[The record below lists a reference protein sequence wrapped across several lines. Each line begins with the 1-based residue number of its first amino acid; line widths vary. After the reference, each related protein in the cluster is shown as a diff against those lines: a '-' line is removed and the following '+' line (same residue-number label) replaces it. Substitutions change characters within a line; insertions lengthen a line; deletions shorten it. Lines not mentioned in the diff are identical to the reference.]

1 MTMKYDAQFAR
12 LKMKAIEY
20 QPDESLEI
28 TADIEIEAVDVARRM
43 ILADLEEYGAKDFLN
58 QKPSDIS
65 GCFTSMVMDTS
76 AEQLDTIILNKD
88 AEDALDELGL
98 GEEQSRIDMVDVA
111 IALHNNYSKGMV
123 ILSHYLLIFEYL
135 KESDD

>member
-1 MTMKYDAQFAR
+1 
-12 LKMKAIEY
+12 
-20 QPDESLEI
+20 
-28 TADIEIEAVDVARRM
+28 
-43 ILADLEEYGAKDFLN
+43 
-58 QKPSDIS
+58 
-65 GCFTSMVMDTS
+65 MDTS

>member
-1 MTMKYDAQFAR
+1 
-12 LKMKAIEY
+12 
-20 QPDESLEI
+20 
-28 TADIEIEAVDVARRM
+28 
-43 ILADLEEYGAKDFLN
+43 
-58 QKPSDIS
+58 
-65 GCFTSMVMDTS
+65 MVMDTS